1 MKVTSFVIILL
12 SALSLVFAVLY
23 FAKPR
28 EVKVEVPVPQ
38 LVPVPAKPD
47 TVYLQKIKF
56 VQISAKPDTEY
67 AIIEDDSE
75 PETVVS
81 EKTFKQSTAFGELN
95 SLVRAYS
102 VAPAKALYDSIW
114 FPAGEKVLMDQ
125 IKKEILEQNKP
136 KSKFW
141 TGAAVGSITVLA
153 LFGTLEIITN

>member
-1 MKVTSFVIILL
+1 MKITSFVIILL

-23 FAKPR
+23 FSRPR
-28 EVKVEVPVPQ
+28 EIKIEVPVPQ

-67 AIIEDDSE
+67 AIIEDETE

-81 EKTFKQSTAFGELN
+81 EKIFEQSTMFGEVR
-95 SLVRAYS
+95 SLVKSYS
-102 VAPAKALYDSIW
+102 VAPAKALSDSIW

-125 IKKEILEQNKP
+125 IKKEILEANKP
-136 KSKFW
+136 ESKFW
-141 TGAAVGSITVLA
+141 TGAAVGSIAALT
-153 LFGTLEIITN
+153 LFGALEIITH